1 MTQATNSLWPGLWAA
16 LLSAAQLV
24 VAAIASGHVILHKR
38 DVRAAIGW
46 VGLIWFVPF
55 GGSVLYLLFG
65 INRIRRRAADLRG
78 PRPVGRPTGAGP
90 VAAARLPTLL
100 PATARHLS
108 AFGELHDRINDA
120 PLTEGNRIFAFT
132 RGADAYASMLSAIDG
147 AERTIGLTTYIFDV
161 DATGRAFIRALD
173 RARARGVRVR
183 VLIDGVGARY
193 TRPPAT
199 ATLADLGVITA
210 EFLPTRFP
218 FVMPYANLRNHR
230 KVLVVDGA
238 IGFTGGMNI
247 RHGHVKEAGTDAIT
261 DVHFRL
267 NGPIV
272 DHLVVT
278 FLEDWLFTT
287 GESLGDEWFQAPDED
302 KDVRFPPPSRSVG
315 KPVQN
320 VAARGIAAGP
330 DEAFERIR
338 WTMLAALALAERRIS
353 IVTPYFVPDQTLMT
367 ALSLAG
373 LRGVRVD
380 IVMPE
385 QGNLRLVRWAS
396 RAKLAHLL
404 ARGCR
409 VWLTPP
415 PFDHAKLMTVDGAW
429 TLIGSGNWDE
439 RSLRLNFEFNVECY
453 GEAMAT
459 LVDRLIQGR
468 LAAAKPFSLADA
480 VSRNLFTRL
489 RDGAAWLAS
498 PYL

>member
-1 MTQATNSLWPGLWAA
+1 VIEATDSLWPALWAW
-16 LLSAAQLV
+16 LLTAAQAIVAV
-24 VAAIASGHVILHKR
+24 VASGHVILHKR

-55 GGSVLYLLFG
+55 GGPLLYLLFG

-78 PRPVGRPTGAGP
+78 PRPAGRPAGTGP
-90 VAAARLPTLL
+90 VAAARLPELL
-100 PATARHLS
+100 PQTARHLA

-120 PLTEGNRIFAFT
+120 PLTEGNRIAAFT
-132 RGADAYASMLSAIDG
+132 RGADAYAAMLAAID
-147 AERTIGLTTYIFDV
+147 AARRTIGLMTYIFDV
-161 DATGRAFIRALD
+161 NASGRMFVRALE
-173 RARARGVRVR
+173 RAQGRGVRVR

-193 TRPPAT
+193 SRPPAT
-199 ATLADLGVITA
+199 RTLADLGVTTA
-210 EFLPTRFP
+210 EFLPTGFP

-230 KVLVVDGA
+230 KILVVDGA
-238 IGFTGGMNI
+238 VGFTGGMNI
-247 RHGHVKEAGTDAIT
+247 RHGHAVETGADAIA
-261 DVHFRL
+261 DVHFRVD
-267 NGPIV
+267 GPIV

-278 FLEDWLFTT
+278 FLEDWLFAT
-287 GESLGDEWFQAPDED
+287 GETLGGEWFQ
-302 KDVRFPPPSRSVG
+302 PPEANDALLTPAALGRAWQPIS
-315 KPVQN
+315 N

-338 WTMLAALALAERRIS
+338 WTMLAALALAERRVS

-367 ALSLAG
+367 ALSLAA

-385 QGNLRLVRWAS
+385 STNLRLVSWAS
-396 RAKLAHLL
+396 RAKLGQLL

-429 TLIGSGNWDE
+429 ALIGSGNWDE

-453 GEAMAT
+453 GEAVAT
-459 LVDRLIQGR
+459 LVDGLIESR
-468 LAAAKPFSLADA
+468 RATAKPFTLADA
-480 VSRNLFTRL
+480 AGRPLLTRL